1 MDYAI
6 SILIFSLLH
15 VIKNRYCIL
24 FLSIILKYCM
34 VYLDV
39 LDCVF
44 RLSPVVFAGMSVF
57 VQRVFIM

>member
-15 VIKNRYCIL
+15 VIKNCYCIL
-24 FLSIILKYCM
+24 FLSVIWKDCM
-34 VYLDV
+34 VYLAV